1 MRPVAAGS
9 VVLVLFFFLS
19 LFRRAKGTSAVGGGF
34 QSWISSPVP
43 SSACASC
50 SAITNHFL
58 SHLPASCWLQFF
70 SFSFVTLSPGSL
82 YCCRSS
88 WHVLPVFWVFWS
100 LSMKTDSC
108 GLCHRHFCSSLLIL
122 FSPIKSVNCEIRVW
136 ILVCLASAITHG
148 VLSLTFTNYNE
159 QKPHFSLV

>member
-1 MRPVAAGS
+1 MRPGAAGS
-9 VVLVLFFFLS
+9 AVLVLFFFSS
-19 LFRRAKGTSAVGGGF
+19 LFRRTKDTSAMAGGF

-43 SSACASC
+43 SSAPASC
-50 SAITNHFL
+50 SAITSHFL

-70 SFSFVTLSPGSL
+70 SFSFVTLSLGSL

-108 GLCHRHFCSSLLIL
+108 GLCHRHFLFLIVDII
-122 FSPIKSVNCEIRVW
+122 FSNKIRELWDPCLDPGLSGISHNTWCIKSHI
-136 ILVCLASAITHG
+136 H
-148 VLSLTFTNYNE
+148 
-159 QKPHFSLV
+159 